1 MHRSDTRIL
10 TTHVGSLVRT
20 ERIVE
25 CHIRRSLGEAV
36 DAAEFEE
43 AIREGVAEVVQHQ
56 IASGIDIID
65 DGEFG
70 KLNWIAYVG
79 ERLEGFVNTSHQQ
92 TAEEYAKFWPEQE
105 RFGEF
110 YKAHAQHETT
120 LWMPHAPSLSRYK
133 GHQSTEYTNLVCRG
147 PLRYKPAALLRDIAN
162 LKAALAGAPPVTEA
176 FLPVVAP
183 GSLELAVNEYY
194 SSAEDYLMALA
205 AELNKE
211 YRLIVDAGFVLQVD
225 DAVVPAMYYYRFRGR
240 PLSEYLGWAEL
251 RIAALNRALEGIPAE
266 RVRYHV
272 CFGSQNVPHTT
283 DPSLR
288 DLIGIVLQVQA
299 QGFAIEASNPR
310 HEHEWTLWR
319 DVKLPAGTIL
329 IPGVIGHATNIVEH
343 PELIAQRIVN
353 FAGLVGRENL
363 IAGTDCGFSQGWNS
377 PRVHP
382 QVQWAK
388 LESLA
393 EGAKIATRRLW
404 GSAG

>member
-1 MHRSDTRIL
+1 MHHGDTRIL

-20 ERIVE
+20 ERIIE
-25 CHIRRSLGEAV
+25 LHIKRSLGEAV
-36 DAAEFEE
+36 DASEFNE
-43 AIREGVAEVVQHQ
+43 AIREGVAEVVRRQV
-56 IASGIDIID
+56 AAGIDIID

-79 ERLEGFVNTSHQQ
+79 ERLDGFVTTPHEQ

-110 YKAHAQHETT
+110 YKVHAHHETT
-120 LWMPHAPSLSRYK
+120 LWMPPVPSLSRYR
-133 GHQSTEYTNLVCRG
+133 GNQSTEYTNLVCRG
-147 PLRYKPAALLRDIAN
+147 PLRYKPAAVQRDIAN
-162 LKAALAGAPPVTEA
+162 LKAALGDVRASDA

-183 GSLELAVNEYY
+183 GSIELAVNEYY
-194 SSAEDYLMALA
+194 PSAEAYLMALA
-205 AELNKE
+205 DELNKE
-211 YRLIVDAGFVLQVD
+211 YRLIVEAGFVLQVD
-225 DAVVPAMYYYRFRGR
+225 DAIVPAMYYYRFRGR
-240 PLSEYLGWAEL
+240 PLSEYLAWAEV
-251 RIAALNRALEGIPAE
+251 RIAALNRALEGIPAD

-288 DLIGIVLQVQA
+288 DLIGIVLKVQA
-299 QGFAIEASNPR
+299 QGYAIESSNPR

-319 DVKLPAGTIL
+319 DVKLPADKIL

-353 FAGLVGRENL
+353 FASLVGRENV
-363 IAGTDCGFSQGWNS
+363 IASTDCGFSQGWNS

-382 QVQWAK
+382 QIQWAK
-388 LESLA
+388 LEALA
-393 EGAKIATRRLW
+393 EGARMATRRLW
-404 GSAG
+404 ARAS